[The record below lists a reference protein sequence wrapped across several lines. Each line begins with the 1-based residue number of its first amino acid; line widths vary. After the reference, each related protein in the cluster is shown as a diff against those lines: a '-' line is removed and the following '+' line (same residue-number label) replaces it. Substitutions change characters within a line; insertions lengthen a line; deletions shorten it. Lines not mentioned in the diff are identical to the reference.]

1 MRIAAF
7 LGLALAVLAVTAFGG
22 PALAEAWLTGFLAW
36 AHIGVGA
43 VGVLALGHLLREDWL
58 TPVRLPL
65 EAAARSLPL
74 LALMAL
80 PVLLVPEHLYLWA
93 EGSTLAADSPIAA
106 LMQPWFFRLRGAACL
121 LIWALL
127 GWGLARP
134 GPHPRLSVLALVL
147 LLPTA
152 TLAGFDWVL
161 SRDTT
166 WYASLQG
173 FSMWVA
179 GLAAALAV
187 AILAARTHP
196 DSEGL
201 PGLERALLT
210 LGLAV
215 LWLWF
220 TQFIVV
226 WMADLPE
233 ESAWYLRRL
242 EGWSWLQPGI
252 ALPALLL
259 AIALAAPPDH
269 GRWRMVAVCWLLLVQ
284 FAAHLWW
291 VVRPDAPLAQ
301 PAAWLD
307 ALVLA
312 GLSLAFGLWWRAE
325 RAALLSRGSGARSI
339 SNAVSRNGAAP
350 PNSPASPAH
359 AGARASGP
367 RSPPPATG

>member
-1 MRIAAF
+1 MRLAAGIG
-7 LGLALAVLAVTAFGG
+7 LGLAVLAVLVLGG
-22 PALAEAWLTGFLAW
+22 PALAEAWLTGFLLW

-43 VGVLALGHLLREDWL
+43 VGVLALGHLLREAWL
-58 TPVRLPL
+58 APVRLPL

-74 LALMAL
+74 LLLLAL
-80 PVLLVPEHLYLWA
+80 PVLLLPEHLYPW
-93 EGSTLAADSPIAA
+93 AADPTLPADHPRA
-106 LMQPWFFRLRGAACL
+106 VLLQPWFFQLRGGACL
-121 LIWALL
+121 LVWALL
-127 GWGLARP
+127 GWRLARP

-147 LLPTA
+147 LLPTT

-161 SRDTT
+161 SRDIT

-179 GLAAALAV
+179 GLAAALAA

-196 DSEGL
+196 DSDGL

-210 LGLAV
+210 LALAV

-226 WMADLPE
+226 WMADVPE
-233 ESAWYLRRL
+233 EAGWYLRRL
-242 EGWSWLQPGI
+242 GDWRWVQLGV

-301 PAAWLD
+301 PAIWLD
-307 ALVLA
+307 ALVL
-312 GLSLAFGLWWRAE
+312 GGISLAFGLWWRAE
-325 RAALLSRGSGARSI
+325 LLSAAAAGSESRG
-339 SNAVSRNGAAP
+339 AP
-350 PNSPASPAH
+350 PHQP
-359 AGARASGP
+359 GARASDL
-367 RSPPPATG
+367 RSPPPAAG

>member
-1 MRIAAF
+1 MRIAAGLG
-7 LGLALAVLAVTAFGG
+7 LGLAAFGAVAFGG
-22 PALAEAWLTGFLAW
+22 AALAEAWLMAFLVW
-36 AHIGVGA
+36 AQIGVGA

-58 TPVRLPL
+58 RPVRPPL

-74 LALMAL
+74 LLLMAL
-80 PVLLVPEHLYLWA
+80 PPLLAPELLYPW
-93 EGSTLAADSPIAA
+93 AADPALPA
-106 LMQPWFFRLRGAACL
+106 DTPRAVLMQPWFFQLRGLACL
-121 LIWALL
+121 VIWALL

-134 GPHPRLSVLALVL
+134 GAHPRMAVLALVL
-147 LLPTA
+147 LLPTT
-152 TLAGFDWVL
+152 TLAGFDWAL

-179 GLAAALAV
+179 GLAAALA
-187 AILAARTHP
+187 ASILAARTHP

-242 EGWSWLQPGI
+242 GGWSWLQMGV
-252 ALPALLL
+252 ALPAVLL

-269 GRWRMVAVCWLLLVQ
+269 GRWRMVAVCWLLLLQ

-307 ALVLA
+307 ALVLG
-312 GLSLAFGLWWRAE
+312 GLSLAFGLWWRAGLH
-325 RAALLSRGSGARSI
+325 RPAA
-339 SNAVSRNGAAP
+339 AAP
-350 PNSPASPAH
+350 ISSVVPPNAPPAPQH
-359 AGARASGP
+359 AGARASGL

>member
-1 MRIAAF
+1 MRIAAG
-7 LGLALAVLAVTAFGG
+7 LGLGVAALAVVMFGG
-22 PALAEAWLTGFLAW
+22 PALAEAWLTGFVLW
-36 AHIGVGA
+36 AHIAVGA

-58 TPVRLPL
+58 APVRLPL

-80 PVLLVPEHLYLWA
+80 PVLLVPEHLYPWA
-93 EGSTLAADSPIAA
+93 TDPALPSDSPRAA
-106 LMQPWFFRLRGAACL
+106 LLQPWFFRLRGVACL
-121 LIWALL
+121 LVWALL
-127 GWGLARP
+127 GWRLARP

-147 LLPTA
+147 LLPTT

-161 SRDTT
+161 SRDPT

-179 GLAAALAV
+179 GLAAALAA

-210 LGLAV
+210 LALAV

-233 ESAWYLRRL
+233 EAAWYLRRL
-242 EGWSWLQPGI
+242 DEWRWLQLGV
-252 ALPALLL
+252 ALPAVLL

-284 FAAHLWW
+284 FAANLWW

-301 PAAWLD
+301 PAIWLD
-307 ALVLA
+307 AVVLA

-325 RAALLSRGSGARSI
+325 RAGLSTAAAARISSGAQRPE
-339 SNAVSRNGAAP
+339 ARPHGAPAP
-350 PNSPASPAH
+350 PH
-359 AGARASGP
+359 AAARASGL